1 MNAVTAK
8 NVRAGGSCSGELPKF
23 EEIAEVATPRLC
35 TSELGGMSIEG
46 ALLQRWAPRMLSI
59 LRMVAAFLFMPNGT
73 LKLFHYPVPPHP
85 IPHLPPLM
93 VLAGSL
99 ECFGGLL
106 LLLGLFTRPVAF
118 ILSGEMATAYFK
130 AHAPRG
136 FWPVLN
142 NGDLAALY
150 CFVFLYLAVAGGGTW
165 SIDQLWRRKWHST
178 APIQDQ

>member
-1 MNAVTAK
+1 
-8 NVRAGGSCSGELPKF
+8 
-23 EEIAEVATPRLC
+23 
-35 TSELGGMSIEG
+35 MSIDG

-150 CFVFLYLAVAGGGTW
+150 CFVFLYLAVAGGGEW

>member
-1 MNAVTAK
+1 
-8 NVRAGGSCSGELPKF
+8 
-23 EEIAEVATPRLC
+23 
-35 TSELGGMSIEG
+35 MSIDG
-46 ALLQRWAPRMLSI
+46 ALLQRWAPRTLSI
-59 LRMVAAFLFMPNGT
+59 LRVAAAFLFMPNGT

-85 IPHLPPLM
+85 ITHLPPLM
-93 VLAGSL
+93 VVAGVL

-142 NGDLAALY
+142 NGDLAAVY
-150 CFVFLYLAVAGGGTW
+150 CFVFLYLAVAGGGPW
-165 SIDQLWRRKWHST
+165 SLDRLWQQKWRST
-178 APIQDQ
+178 PPIQGR